1 MKYKSI
7 VLALMIATGLAA
19 CSNEPKPEANPTSAS
34 TTQTDGANA
43 PAAQPVTMEDRQL
56 LERAQKIFKPLP
68 TMDERKR
75 LLLLDDAHIA
85 LGHQLYFDKR
95 LSKNQNQSCNS
106 CHDVANGGVDNL
118 ATSPGSIETKTG
130 NRNSPTVLNAGLL
143 DSQFWDGRAATLAE
157 QAKGPLINPVEMALV
172 DHSAVEDIVRA
183 DPTYVDVFATAFTDK
198 QVNIE
203 NIATA
208 IAAYEEM
215 LLTPSPW
222 DDYLKGNVAAL
233 NPQARAGLE
242 KFMKYEC
249 TACHMGTTLGGNN
262 FQKFGVLH
270 PYWEHT
276 GSASQDKG
284 RYEVT
289 GNEADMFVFRTP
301 GLRNIADTA
310 PYFHA
315 DTAPYF
321 HDGSVDSLEKA
332 VAIMGKIQLDV
343 ELSDADVADI
353 VAFLK
358 ATSGQVDEKYRHAPK

>member
-7 VLALMIATGLAA
+7 VLALMIAAGLTA
-19 CSNEPKPEANPTSAS
+19 CSNESKPNTG
-34 TTQTDGANA
+34 GANTEQK
-43 PAAQPVTMEDRQL
+43 AAETTAAAPVTMEDRQL
-56 LERAQKIFKPLP
+56 LEQARKLFKPLP
-68 TMDERKR
+68 TLDERKR
-75 LLLLDDAHIA
+75 LLILDDAHIA
-85 LGHQLYFDKR
+85 LGHRLYFDKR

-106 CHDVANGGVDNL
+106 CHDVAKGGVDNL
-118 ATSPGSIETKTG
+118 TTSPGSIETKTG

-157 QAKGPLINPVEMALV
+157 QAKGPLVNPVEMALV
-172 DHSAVEDIVRA
+172 DHAAVEDIVRA
-183 DPTYVDVFATAFTDK
+183 DPDYVKAFEAAFTDK

-222 DDYLKGNVAAL
+222 DDYLNGNTAAL
-233 NPQARAGLE
+233 NAQEKAGLQ
-242 KFMKYEC
+242 KFIKFEC
-249 TACHMGTTLGGNN
+249 TACHTGVTLGGNT
-262 FQKFGVLH
+262 FQKFGLIH

-276 GSASQDKG
+276 GSRSQDKG
-284 RYEVT
+284 RFEVT
-289 GNEADMFVFRTP
+289 GNESDMFVFRTP
-301 GLRNIADTA
+301 GLRNV
-310 PYFHA
+310 A

-332 VAIMGKIQLDV
+332 VAIMGKIQLDA

-353 VAFLK
+353 TAFLK
-358 ATSGQVDEKYRHAPK
+358 ATSGKVDEKYRHAPN